1 MEREVPIL
9 SEVAK
14 TRTGE
19 VTIPLS
25 VLNETERPMSA
36 VLYAYLKFY
45 AEPKYGI
52 LIASRNDLRKL
63 LKRKTARPVD
73 DAVAELL
80 EKGFIK
86 RVEVFVLLDPKTG
99 EIPERHEYT
108 EVPGKM
114 RRSLGHAYEIFTP

>member
-36 VLYAYLKFY
+36 VLYAYLKYY
-45 AEPKYGI
+45 ADPKDGN

-86 RVEVFVLLDPKTG
+86 RHEVFVLLDPDTG
-99 EIPERHEYT
+99 EIPEHHQYT
-108 EVPGKM
+108 TVPGKK
-114 RRSLGHAYEIFTP
+114 RRSMGHGYTLLKR